1 VSRTLAECRRGS
13 RIAADL
19 GFEKKLFKPMGPF
32 PLDDSFGMG
41 AAVVMLMLSLNP
53 GKNDD
58 KVQFGTVRKFR
69 SAFSNVYQVSAEGQ
83 QAAVMAKDTRKLL
96 LTKCPTYGTWFEK
109 FTRGMHKRTGDIVK
123 PDKALSLEILH
134 EIMKLLEEDWN

>member
-1 VSRTLAECRRGS
+1 MERDPQPNLAQDVRVLKCIRRANLDSFWAAEPRTVSRTLAECRRGS

-69 SAFSNVYQVSAEGQ
+69 SAFSNVY
-83 QAAVMAKDTRKLL
+83 
-96 LTKCPTYGTWFEK
+96 
-109 FTRGMHKRTGDIVK
+109 
-123 PDKALSLEILH
+123 
-134 EIMKLLEEDWN
+134 